1 MQDSICDWH
10 FSPGCHLQGR
20 CADSFGHSW
29 YALARVL
36 SPLLHRKPQL
46 LHCKLLLLLR
56 MHGVGAYGST
66 KRYKSIQ
73 RLYKVNDSTVIG
85 ASGELSDFQ
94 YLQTL
99 MEDLVTEDFCMDDGV
114 QLQPKE
120 IYNWLTRVLYNRR
133 NKFASHP
140 TLSCTTSS
148 DSPFAYWLSCLQ
160 V

>member
-1 MQDSICDWH
+1 
-10 FSPGCHLQGR
+10 
-20 CADSFGHSW
+20 
-29 YALARVL
+29 
-36 SPLLHRKPQL
+36 
-46 LHCKLLLLLR
+46 
-56 MHGVGAYGST
+56 MHGLGAYGST

-73 RLYKVNDSTVIG
+73 RLYKVNDLTVIG

-133 NKFASHP
+133 NKFASPSHP
-140 TLSCTTSS
+140 ALSHTTFSNR
-148 DSPFAYWLSCLQ
+148 PFSHWLSLAGLTPCGTPW
-160 V
+160 

>member
-1 MQDSICDWH
+1 M
-10 FSPGCHLQGR
+10 
-20 CADSFGHSW
+20 
-29 YALARVL
+29 L
-36 SPLLHRKPQL
+36 SVLLHHKSQL
-46 LHCKLLLLLR
+46 LHCKLLLRLQ
-56 MHGVGAYGST
+56 MHNLGAYGST

-99 MEDLVTEDFCMDDGV
+99 MEDLVTEDYCMDDGV

-133 NKFASHP
+133 NKFASPSHHP
-140 TLSCTTSS
+140 ALSCTTSCA
-148 DSPFAYWLSCLQ
+148 SPFAYWLSCLQ